1 MVLVHDQPGA
11 ELVIC
16 WWLMICWWRSRSRPP
31 RRGDPYR
38 TSAKPTTAPP
48 GARLDLGALL
58 ARVRLSV
65 TVALSL
71 GAIVVPVAVVLIGT
85 IAVAGG
91 TSRMSGHLFALL
103 VMVVLVEVLCIA
115 VVSFIILTVI
125 GRNRVALERPVW
137 TKEHEK

>member
-1 MVLVHDQPGA
+1 M
-11 ELVIC
+11 
-16 WWLMICWWRSRSRPP
+16 
-31 RRGDPYR
+31 
-38 TSAKPTTAPP
+38 
-48 GARLDLGALL
+48 AL
-58 ARVRLSV
+58 A
-65 TVALSL
+65 L

-85 IAVAGG
+85 MAVVGG
-91 TSRMSGHLFALL
+91 TSRVSGHLFALL